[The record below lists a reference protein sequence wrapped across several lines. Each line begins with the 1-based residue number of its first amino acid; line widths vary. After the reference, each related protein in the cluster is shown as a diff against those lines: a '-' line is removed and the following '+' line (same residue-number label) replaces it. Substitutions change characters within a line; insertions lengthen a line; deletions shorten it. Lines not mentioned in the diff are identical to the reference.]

1 MKKINK
7 LQVLYIVYFALILA
21 VILSFC
27 NINTAESIKNVAVF
41 LSLTL
46 VTKLLINRASVLEKR
61 KRCRFRKICRYRRR
75 NDGRI

>member
-7 LQVLYIVYFALILA
+7 LQVLYIVYLALILA

-61 KRCRFRKICRYRRR
+61 KRCRSRKIRRYRRR